1 MYPKIPEHEITW
13 LRGLDSQWKAYK
25 SHSMEAVYPVDI
37 LPPKLKTFVKGENRD
52 IEFVNL
58 GLLGDPDVQ
67 DDEGDKWCIWGWK
80 ELPEKANKDA
90 EWSHVITAEGER
102 PSAADVQAKIQ
113 HIQAELAE
121 LTKLV
126 GRL

>member
-1 MYPKIPEHEITW
+1 MYPKIPEYEITW
-13 LRGLDSQWKAYK
+13 LRGLDDKFKEYK
-25 SHSMEAVYPVDI
+25 SHSMESVYPVSI

-58 GLLGDPDVQ
+58 GLHGHPDAQ

-90 EWSHVITAEGER
+90 EWSHIIIAERER
-102 PSAADVQAKIQ
+102 PSVADVQAKIQ
-113 HIQAELAE
+113 RIQAELAE
-121 LTKLV
+121 LMKLV
-126 GRL
+126 ARL